1 MKKRITVNTGQLS
14 VLLAQEIQK
23 NPSAVYGV
31 LEGLEPFI
39 DKETLMQALL
49 LANVENANKIIKN
62 YEHIKELPH
71 V

>member
-14 VLLAQEIQK
+14 ILLAQEIQK

-31 LEGLEPFI
+31 LEELEPFI